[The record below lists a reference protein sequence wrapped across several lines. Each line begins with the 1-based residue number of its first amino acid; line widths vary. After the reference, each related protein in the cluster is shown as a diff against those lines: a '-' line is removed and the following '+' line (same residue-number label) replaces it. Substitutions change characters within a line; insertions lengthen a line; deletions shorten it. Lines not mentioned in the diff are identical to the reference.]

1 MDNEAPAVSLSPYVA
16 EMLALETEIEEV
28 LTRMPASLDDHLEGF
43 SVVGNLRTSVKR
55 HRETLHQ
62 RLLAVS
68 PSPEEIARMAPGA
81 KAGGATGAQV
91 PQGPSEAL
99 RILHGLLNQAALGYA
114 VLHAVAH
121 RFFDSRGEGNT
132 ADLAE
137 GHLRDYA
144 QAAQALNRIVSDVA
158 VWELGKAG
166 QECQC
171 KCPSCGLGVCLCSPH
186 GRNTVADV
194 WREVSAAR
202 AEEQV
207 SGIRVRPPR
216 IGSPAA
222 RAGVRAGDFVLLVDG
237 QEIGNESWDS
247 IKTIQD
253 AIKKHQPGEPVRF
266 RIRRASG
273 ILEEVPVTLA

>member
-1 MDNEAPAVSLSPYVA
+1 MGIEGQVVSLLPYIADV
-16 EMLALETEIEEV
+16 LVLETEIEEV
-28 LTRMPASLDDHLEGF
+28 LTKMPASREDHAEAAG
-43 SVVGNLRTSVKR
+43 VVRGLRTSVKR
-55 HRETLHQ
+55 HRENLQ
-62 RLLAVS
+62 DRMLKIS
-68 PSPEEIARMAPGA
+68 RREEDIARMAPGA
-81 KAGGATGAQV
+81 KGTGTSGQQV
-91 PQGPSEAL
+91 SQSVSGAL
-99 RILHGLLNQAALGYA
+99 RILHGLVSQAALGYA

-144 QAAQALNRIVSDVA
+144 IATQALNRIVSDVA
-158 VWELGKAG
+158 VWELGKLG

-194 WREVSAAR
+194 WREMSAPR

-216 IGSPAA
+216 TDSPAA
-222 RAGVRAGDFVLLVDG
+222 RAGLRAGDFVLIVDG
-237 QEIGNESWDS
+237 RDVGDESWDS
-247 IKTIQD
+247 VSTIQD
-253 AIKKHQPGEPVRF
+253 AIKKHQPGELVRF

-273 ILEEVPVTLA
+273 ILEEVPVTRA